1 MSDAEGREM
10 PPPVEPSKVV
20 QRWIE
25 AHNDRDLDGMLA
37 CVADDVEFHP
47 LRLTDGSKT
56 SFTGHDG
63 LRLWFSR
70 LIESQSGHELQITQL
85 EESGPSEVLVVG
97 TVQIPGSSSAAD
109 FYGIYRTSGGR
120 IKRANHYISDRR
132 TMETL
137 GLIGT
142 SES

>member
-1 MSDAEGREM
+1 MS
-10 PPPVEPSKVV
+10 PPVEPSKVV

-56 SFTGHDG
+56 SFIGHDG

-70 LIESQSGHELQITQL
+70 LVRSQSEHELRISRL

-97 TVQIPGSSSAAD
+97 TVQMPGFSSVAD
-109 FYGIYRTSGGR
+109 FYGIYETSGGL
-120 IKRANHYISDRR
+120 IKRANHYISDRG

-137 GLIGT
+137 GLIHT